1 MFKPAA
7 KIVAGFILI
16 FFAYFLGFYHG
27 QTSAPA
33 IEKISGI
40 TGKEDQISSV
50 DFSIFWETWKSIE
63 DKYVG
68 RQKLDRQKMIYE
80 AVKGLVKSTGD
91 PYSTFFTPDE
101 SKMLEEDISGSFSG
115 IGAEIGFKKETLT
128 VIAPLKDSPAEKS
141 GILAGDQILK
151 VDDKSTQDMALEEAV
166 SHIRGE
172 KGTTVSLS
180 VFREGFSEAKE
191 FKITRDVIKV
201 PTIDLEMKD
210 GIAYIKLY
218 NFIGNIEREFRQT
231 AVQAAK
237 NKPKGIVLD
246 LRNNPGGFL
255 EAAIDIA
262 GYFLPKG
269 EVVAIEDF
277 GNGEGENEFRS
288 KGYKNFE
295 NAPLVVLINNGS
307 ASASEILAGAVKG
320 REKIKLVGET
330 TFGKGSVQ
338 EVISMSNG
346 TSLKVSV
353 ARWLTPSGQSIQDS
367 GIEPDV
373 KVEMKKED
381 IENNKDPQLDK
392 AMETISKMI
401 NDK

>member
-1 MFKPAA
+1 MYKSAA

-33 IEKISGI
+33 IEKISGVAN
-40 TGKEDQISSV
+40 KENQTNSV

-68 RQKLDRQKMIYE
+68 REKLDRQKMVYE
-80 AVKGLVKSTGD
+80 AVKGLVKSTDD

-115 IGAEIGFKKETLT
+115 IGAEIGFKKEILT
-128 VIAPLKDSPAEKS
+128 VIAPLKNSPAEKS
-141 GILAGDQILK
+141 GILAGDKILK
-151 VDDKSTQDMALEEAV
+151 IDDRFTQDMALEEAV
-166 SHIRGE
+166 SLIRGE
-172 KGTTVSLS
+172 KGTTVTLGI
-180 VFREGFSEAKE
+180 FREGFTEAKE

-201 PTIDLEMKD
+201 PTIDWEMKD
-210 GIAYIKLY
+210 GIAHIKLH
-218 NFIGNIEREFRQT
+218 NFIGDVEREFRQT
-231 AVQAAK
+231 AVQVAK
-237 NKPKGIVLD
+237 SKPKGIILD

-255 EAAIDIA
+255 DAAIDIA
-262 GYFLPKG
+262 GYFVPKG

-277 GNGEGENEFRS
+277 GNGDGKNEFRS
-288 KGYKNFE
+288 KGYKYFE
-295 NAPLVVLINNGS
+295 NMPLVVLVNNGS
-307 ASASEILAGAVKG
+307 ASASEIFAGAVKG
-320 REKIKLVGET
+320 REKVKIIGET

-338 EVISMSNG
+338 EVIPMSNG

-373 KVEMKKED
+373 KVEIKPEEAEK
-381 IENNKDPQLDK
+381 NKDPQLDK
-392 AMETISKMI
+392 AMEII
-401 NDK
+401 RNF